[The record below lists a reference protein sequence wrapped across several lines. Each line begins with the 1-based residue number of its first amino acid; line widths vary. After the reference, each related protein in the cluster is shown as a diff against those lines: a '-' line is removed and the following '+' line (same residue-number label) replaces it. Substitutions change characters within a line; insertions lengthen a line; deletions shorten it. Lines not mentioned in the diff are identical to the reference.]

1 MKNRIYSLFL
11 ALSLVIGMMI
21 PVTVS
26 AIEEQSVAALSAK
39 SVTYGSNSY
48 VSSLITSS
56 GGWWYEGYSTSSHP
70 KLDFE
75 FAPDTNFS
83 NNANNPVIA
92 GDNLYATSPVKVGS
106 TWYNFVG
113 GWQNAGETNDS
124 VYLTTTTNDSLLTGW
139 TSLVK
144 VVDHGNYIHA
154 NDPSVVI
161 KNGTWYMALT
171 TARFDGIDTISLITS
186 ADGATWPS
194 FANSET
200 YQNNEISVSGATVST
215 MARPSLLWN
224 AASNRW
230 ELYFDGKVNGSTVF
244 EQHLAYSSDAIPKN
258 FTYQCKIGDMVDAD
272 IKFVN
277 GQYIAAYRSYYE
289 TWPTSIRKAV
299 SADGRAFNPLGIVV
313 SPDPLLDYDDI
324 GVSNG
329 GWAIDGNT
337 IKGIFFGGTNVETF
351 NNNKVGFAA
360 APIIDEA
367 QLREFTSI
375 QFNPRGDLLG
385 MAQSFK
391 VFSRTD
397 FTDWTEVQS
406 FTNIPA
412 SLSGTK
418 ITFTTPI
425 KTKYLR
431 VEFYDSYNNGDTIQL
446 TKVEFFASPLL
457 LYSRTPVMRK
467 LTVEDLE
474 ISASSDYWGTASTMI
489 NDNVWF
495 ASVGGTPSLS
505 VDITIQVKTNVAIS
519 KIVFTANKDGN
530 SNVITYPNKIV
541 FGGGNTAT
549 EAKSNPLLK
558 GPNNGSSTVTDAY
571 TNGYSTPG
579 GTYTYSFD
587 YPINNT
593 FVNLNMEGANYQ
605 GYAKFQV
612 NGAAIY
618 GYDLDEKGDL
628 QLSVASAKSVT
639 YGSNSFVSSLIS
651 SSGGWWYEGYSSESH
666 PKLDFEF
673 ASERSISSIDL
684 IPRADYVGMP
694 TAYKIFASNDGVNF
708 GAAGVTVLE
717 NYLPIQPSSKGTTL
731 GFDKPIVAKYI
742 RLEFYNPKSGGTI
755 ELAGVKFYGTPK
767 GILTERRLTQAD
779 LQITA
784 SSDLWGTAST
794 MINDDVWFASVGG
807 TPSLSVDITMQVKTN
822 VAISKIVFTANKDEN
837 SNVKTYPNKIV
848 FGGGNTAT
856 EAKSNPLL
864 KGPNNGSSTVTDAY
878 TNGYSTS
885 GGTYT
890 YSFDYPINNTFVNL
904 NMEGANN
911 EGYPIFQINGAV
923 IYGYDLGELFVN
935 YSISA
940 NNILTKVQP
949 GDTLAQFAGRLS
961 TNALALNMTDIN
973 NNAITSSS
981 AKVGTGAK
989 LSLSFGATSNIYTVV
1004 IYGDVDGD
1012 GDIKVADLAA
1022 VKQHLL
1028 KTQTL
1033 TDAILMAGDISK
1045 EGKVTISDLLAIKK
1059 HILNIST
1066 ISQG

>member
-1 MKNRIYSLFL
+1 
-11 ALSLVIGMMI
+11 MI

-56 GGWWYEGYSTSSHP
+56 GGWWYEGYSTSNHP
-70 KLDFE
+70 QLDFE
-75 FAPDTNFS
+75 FF
-83 NNANNPVIA
+83 
-92 GDNLYATSPVKVGS
+92 YA
-106 TWYNFVG
+106 
-113 GWQNAGETNDS
+113 
-124 VYLTTTTNDSLLTGW
+124 
-139 TSLVK
+139 
-144 VVDHGNYIHA
+144 
-154 NDPSVVI
+154 
-161 KNGTWYMALT
+161 
-171 TARFDGIDTISLITS
+171 
-186 ADGATWPS
+186 
-194 FANSET
+194 
-200 YQNNEISVSGATVST
+200 
-215 MARPSLLWN
+215 
-224 AASNRW
+224 
-230 ELYFDGKVNGSTVF
+230 
-244 EQHLAYSSDAIPKN
+244 
-258 FTYQCKIGDMVDAD
+258 
-272 IKFVN
+272 
-277 GQYIAAYRSYYE
+277 
-289 TWPTSIRKAV
+289 
-299 SADGRAFNPLGIVV
+299 
-313 SPDPLLDYDDI
+313 
-324 GVSNG
+324 
-329 GWAIDGNT
+329 
-337 IKGIFFGGTNVETF
+337 
-351 NNNKVGFAA
+351 
-360 APIIDEA
+360 
-367 QLREFTSI
+367 REFTSI

-446 TKVEFFASPLL
+446 TKVEFYASPTPT
-457 LYSRTPVMRK
+457 YNRTPVMRK

-474 ISASSDYWGTASTMI
+474 ITASKDTWGTASTMI
-489 NDNVWF
+489 NDGVWF
-495 ASVGGTPSLS
+495 NATGDTV
-505 VDITIQVKTNVAIS
+505 VDLTIKKKKNVAIS
-519 KIVFTANKDGN
+519 KIEFV
-530 SNVITYPNKIV
+530 PNKNGSAV
-541 FGGGNTAT
+541 FLYPPTVTFGAGAT
-549 EAKSNPLLK
+549 MAEAKATNLTK
-558 GPNNGSSTVTDAY
+558 GPNGGNAVITDGL
-571 TNGYSTPG
+571 TNGYNET
-579 GTYTYSFD
+579 TNKITYSFD
-587 YPINNT
+587 EIIDAPYMNLKMDGAIDTINIPT
-593 FVNLNMEGANYQ
+593 
-605 GYAKFQV
+605 FQV

-673 ASERSISSIDL
+673 ASARSISSISL
-684 IPRADYVGMP
+684 CPRSDYEAMP
-694 TAYKIFASNDGVNF
+694 TAYKVFASNDGVNF
-708 GAAGVTVLE
+708 GTAVAVFE
-717 NYLPIQPSSKGTTL
+717 NYLPIQPLSKGTTL

-742 RLEFYNPKSGGTI
+742 RIEFYNPKSGDTI
-755 ELAGVKFYGTPK
+755 QLTGVKFYGTPK

-784 SSDLWGTAST
+784 SSDTWGTAGR
-794 MINDDVWFASVGG
+794 MIDTGDWFNAGSGEIA
-807 TPSLSVDITMQVKTN
+807 LSVDLSIKRLKN
-822 VAISKIVFTANKDEN
+822 VAISKIVFTANMEAGT
-837 SNVKTYPNKIV
+837 VQTYPTTIT
-848 FGGGNTAT
+848 FGGGTTAE
-856 EAKSNPLL
+856 EAKTKLL
-864 KGPNNGSSTVTDAY
+864 AKGPNGGSSIITDGL
-878 TNGYSTS
+878 TNGFSTS
-885 GGTYT
+885 TNAFTYT
-890 YSFDYPINNTFVNL
+890 FDYPINTPYSNL
-904 NMEGANN
+904 KMEGANYQ
-911 EGYPIFQINGAV
+911 GYAALQFNGAV

-961 TNALALNMTDIN
+961 SNALALNMTDIN